1 VLPITSATLKPL
13 SPPHRRCDKT
23 VNARI
28 VLKKSDKLHDNRLSC
43 RCHVDGTELST
54 YTNRPVSAGAVLVN
68 TGDIAKVVIANALG
82 GHPKA
87 AIYGHLKTG
96 H

>member
-1 VLPITSATLKPL
+1 VTESKFPDKRALFGKRLREIRISRGFSQETL
-13 SPPHRRCDKT
+13 
-23 VNARI
+23 AF
-28 VLKKSDKLHDNRLSC
+28 
-43 RCHVDGTELST
+43 E
-54 YTNRPVSAGAVLVN
+54 
-68 TGDIAKVVIANALG
+68 ALG